1 MGRSY
6 TSITKEEFN
15 ELKTLLEEAKGD
27 KIEFLGET
35 LSIEYANLLL
45 IACEDFFY
53 EKDQSSNT

>member
-15 ELKTLLEEAKGD
+15 ELKTLLEEAKD
-27 KIEFLGET
+27 NKIEFLGET

-45 IACEDFFY
+45 MACADFY
-53 EKDQSSNT
+53 EKEQSSNT

>member
-15 ELKTLLEEAKGD
+15 ELKTLLEEAKDD

-45 IACEDFFY
+45 IACADFY